1 MQQCDGFVAQMYE
14 HLLRTHL
21 RMEPVCI
28 SLYRHLSN
36 KHPLHQILKY
46 HCRGL
51 IPLNKQG
58 KFTLLN
64 ETKALRSLF
73 PFGNEGGA
81 KLMQNGYP
89 GMKWNDID
97 LEENVKVFVVVVVAV
112 AVVILVSVYVI
123 LVMQ

>member
-1 MQQCDGFVAQMYE
+1 MYE

-64 ETKALRSLF
+64 ETKTLRSLF

-81 KLMQNGYP
+81 KLLQNGYP

-97 LEENVKVFVVVVVAV
+97 LEENVKVSVVVAV
-112 AVVILVSVYVI
+112 VVVFVSVSVI
-123 LVMQ
+123 WVTQ